1 MTINRAATL
10 TPKQIDQA
18 VDHIATTS
26 RHPERDELMFL
37 LSHLSGLRVS
47 EIVKLNLDT
56 AVLDAE
62 GRLPNRQALR
72 NIHIMSDVGKMNRAR
87 QIPMH
92 PRVAESLKRFM
103 KKFPNLNYIAY
114 APQNGLARMTV
125 NNLTVWF
132 WQFYKSISFN
142 NCSSHSGR
150 RSFATRT
157 ARSLE
162 THGQSL
168 RDLQDL
174 LGHARLDTTQRYI
187 EPTHRT
193 HNLIASL

>member
-47 EIVKLNLDT
+47 EIVKINLDT

-72 NIHIMSDVGKMNRAR
+72 NIHIMSDVGKMNR
-87 QIPMH
+87 
-92 PRVAESLKRFM
+92 EKRKTYFAAA
-103 KKFPNLNYIAY
+103 I
-114 APQNGLARMTV
+114 GS
-125 NNLTVWF
+125 
-132 WQFYKSISFN
+132 FY
-142 NCSSHSGR
+142 
-150 RSFATRT
+150 
-157 ARSLE
+157 
-162 THGQSL
+162 
-168 RDLQDL
+168 
-174 LGHARLDTTQRYI
+174 
-187 EPTHRT
+187 
-193 HNLIASL
+193 